1 MRGSTVRGRCGAVSL
16 LVAVA
21 AMGFFRAEV
30 RAADAPV
37 LAEIECEPSKVCRIK
52 DQGLALRVLARPFSN
67 LYKSADAA
75 PANIAAENIAA
86 FKPMYVFA
94 RDGVDYADPVNPK
107 GWYQVGEQDQAPTGW
122 VQAKDAL
129 EWQQALLVSYTH
141 PGSGDEARKPV
152 LGFDSFNSLKS
163 VVESPDR
170 AAGAAIRYDALS
182 SGQKPEGVVTSEPS
196 GMFLDIDETF
206 YIYPVLS
213 WKAYDGLDEAARY
226 LQVVSSTPGAR
237 ASAPAQFTLDNPE
250 VRSEIAGGGAVKME
264 VATRELSVAVVF
276 VMDLTTSMGP
286 FVDATKSAI
295 NKLATDLEKEP
306 ATAGKIKFGLVG
318 YRDNV
323 TMFSDME
330 FTAKNF
336 TPKLLDRA
344 AFADVISAQVKA
356 TELSSRDYQEEVF
369 AGVKEALN
377 SAWGDSTIRLII
389 LVGDASSHVLGHPQN
404 TTGLDEAGIRRLV
417 TDANASLIALHLKD
431 EEDKDDWDLASKQ
444 FSVLAKNPGTE
455 RPALVG
461 VNARQPAEYEESIK
475 AIAGE
480 FIALFSGKAGAV
492 ATTGAPA
499 TPPGPNDT
507 PPAPTVTNPADGASA
522 LTVPGTQGAAAP
534 PGTTAT
540 PQSPATG
547 TPATGSPPVTE
558 TPPVNPT
565 APVAAGPVDPAARM
579 EVPTPPPAVVPANA
593 AVADA
598 KSIASRIAAN
608 AMVDYL
614 GNSAEAP
621 RDVTFWVFD
630 HDLVNPEKQSV
641 GVRVLISRGQMDS
654 FIRSLESVLGAL
666 KENTV
671 TGVGFM
677 KALQSIVASRAK
689 GEELGYE
696 GAKSLSE
703 TPLMPKWIASLP
715 YRSRV
720 MSLSDAQIEQL
731 TPDERATLEKDIE
744 GLMALYK
751 EIMENA
757 TRWKLLNEKD
767 ADLDRV
773 YPLPIEQMP

>member
-1 MRGSTVRGRCGAVSL
+1 MRGSTVRGRCGLASL

-21 AMGFFRAEV
+21 VVGFSPAEV

-37 LAEIECEPSKVCRIK
+37 LAEIECEPTKVCRIK

-75 PANIAAENIAA
+75 PGNIAAENIAA

-107 GWYQVGEQDQAPTGW
+107 GWYQVGEQDQAATGW
-122 VQAKDAL
+122 IQAKDAL

-152 LGFDSFNSLKS
+152 LGFDSFNSLKGI
-163 VVESPDR
+163 VESPDR

-182 SGQKPEGVVTSEPS
+182 SGQKPEGVVTTEPS

-213 WKAYDGLDEAARY
+213 WKPYDGLDEAARY

-237 ASAPAQFTLDNPE
+237 ASAPTQFTLDNPE

-264 VATRELSVAVVF
+264 VATRDLSVAVVF

-295 NKLATDLEKEP
+295 NTLATDLEKEP

-318 YRDNV
+318 YRDNA
-323 TMFSDME
+323 TMFPDME

-336 TPKLLDRA
+336 TPTLLDRA

-369 AGVKEALN
+369 AGVKEALK
-377 SAWGDSTIRLII
+377 SAWGDSTVRLII

-404 TTGLDEAGIRRLV
+404 TTGLDEAGVRRLV

-431 EEDKDDWDLASKQ
+431 EEDKDDWDLATKQ
-444 FSVLAKNPGTE
+444 FSVLAKNPGME

-480 FIALFSGKAGAV
+480 FIALFSGKTGAV

-507 PPAPTVTNPADGASA
+507 PPAPTPNPGDGASA
-522 LTVPGTQGAAAP
+522 LTVPGTTGAAAP
-534 PGTTAT
+534 PSTTGA
-540 PQSPATG
+540 PPSPATG
-547 TPATGSPPVTE
+547 TAATASPPVTE

-565 APVAAGPVDPAARM
+565 APAPTGPVDPASRM
-579 EVPTPPPAVVPANA
+579 EVATPPPAAAPANA

-757 TRWKLLNEKD
+757 TRWQLLNEKD